1 MCGLFFLI
9 LLHYIN
15 LFKLNLSMRSPLR
28 VMLLVLAVFGV
39 LSATAQILKPV
50 KWKFSNKKLNDCEYE
65 LIFTGTI
72 DEHWHVYSLEKI
84 GEDGPNPTQFMFDKS
99 KDYELIGKPIEG
111 KPVKIYD
118 KVFEMDVAYFEKTVV
133 FKQKVKLL
141 TDKPVVIQGNFE
153 YQACTE
159 EQCIFET
166 DNPVEFKLTG
176 TAACKESTAAVTPA
190 VAPAAENSG
199 MERPVTWTF
208 NSKKLSDCE
217 YELLFTGT
225 ISEPWHVYS
234 LSQTAKDGPL
244 PSELLFDTL
253 KEYELIGKPTEGTPI
268 KIYDKMF
275 EAEVAYFEKTVEFKQ
290 KIKLLTDKPVAIT
303 GNFLYQ
309 ACTEVKC
316 SNFDEPFEFKVTGS
330 ATCLN
335 APSEKAEA
343 DTGLWGVFIRGFLG
357 GLLALL
363 TPCVF
368 PMIPLTVSFF
378 TKRSKTRAKGITN
391 ALLYGISIIVI
402 YVTLGLGVSFIF
414 GPDALNALST
424 NVWFNLFFFVMLI
437 VFAASFLGAFEIVL
451 PSRFVNKIDAQSDR
465 GGLMGIFFMA
475 MTLSLVS
482 FSCTGPVI
490 GPLLVDAAVNGGIKG
505 PLFGMLGFSTAL
517 AFPFALFA
525 FFPGW
530 LNSLPKSGGWLN
542 SVKVTLGFLELA
554 FAFKFASNA
563 DLVVQAGIITRE
575 VFIALWIIIFGLLG
589 MYLMGWFKL
598 SHDSDVKY
606 VSVPRLFFAVIVLSF
621 TVYLIP
627 GLWGAPL
634 KLISGFP
641 PPDFYSESPSGFGG
655 SATVVPATPGEN
667 AATSG
672 KKEHCPNQLPC
683 FHDYDEA
690 LAYARKVN
698 KPLMLDFTGWACVNC
713 RKMES
718 QIWPDP
724 EVDKRLRNEVVLV
737 SLYVDDK
744 NELPEDQQT
753 VKKLGDRDY
762 KIKTVGNK
770 WSYFQAN
777 VYGANTQPE
786 YVLLDTNEKML
797 TKEKAHYDP
806 DVSLYIKWLDEGIN
820 AFKNQKK

>member
-1 MCGLFFLI
+1 
-9 LLHYIN
+9 
-15 LFKLNLSMRSPLR
+15 MRSLLR
-28 VMLLVLAVFGV
+28 VMLLVLAVSGV

-50 KWKFSNKKLNDCEYE
+50 KWKFGSKKLNDCDYE
-65 LIFTGTI
+65 LSFTGTI
-72 DEHWHVYSLEKI
+72 DEHWHVYSLIKLAD
-84 GEDGPNPTQFMFDKS
+84 DGPNPTQFMFDKS
-99 KDYELIGKPIEG
+99 KDYDLVGKPTEG
-111 KPVKIYD
+111 TPVKIYD

-133 FKQKVKLL
+133 FKQRIKLHS
-141 TDKPVVIQGNFE
+141 DKEISIKGNFE

-166 DNPVEFKLTG
+166 DNPFEFKLTG
-176 TAACKESTAAVTPA
+176 TAACVTSPAAATPTTTATASTA
-190 VAPAAENSG
+190 NSG
-199 MERPVTWTF
+199 IEKPVAWTI
-208 NSKKLSDCE
+208 NSKKLNDCE
-217 YELLFTGT
+217 YELLFTGD
-225 ISEPWHVYS
+225 ISTPWHVYA
-234 LSQTAKDGPL
+234 LNQTSKDGPL
-244 PSELLFDTL
+244 PAEFQFKTSKD
-253 KEYELIGKPTEGTPI
+253 YELIGKPTEGTPI
-268 KIYDKMF
+268 KIFDKVF
-275 EAEVAYFEKTVEFKQ
+275 KTDVAYFEKTVEFRQ
-290 KIKLLTDKPVAIT
+290 KIKLLTDKPVTIS
-303 GNFLYQ
+303 GNYSYQ
-309 ACTEVKC
+309 ACTEEKC
-316 SNFDEPFEFKVTGS
+316 ISESDNPFEFKLTGTNACSPSS
-330 ATCLN
+330 ASASTGEVKE
-335 APSEKAEA
+335 S
-343 DTGLWGVFIRGFLG
+343 DGLWGVFIRGFLG

-391 ALLYGISIIVI
+391 AILYGISIIVI
-402 YVTLGLGVSFIF
+402 YVTLGLVVSSVF

-490 GPLLVDAAVNGGIKG
+490 GPLLVDAAVNGGLKG

-563 DLVVQAGIITRE
+563 DLVIQAGIITRE

-606 VSVPRLFFAVIVLSF
+606 VSVPRLFFAVVILSF

-655 SATVVPATPGEN
+655 SGMQ
-667 AATSG
+667 AAPSSGGTSETGG

-690 LAYARKVN
+690 LAYAKKVN
-698 KPLMLDFTGWACVNC
+698 KPLLIDFTGWACVNC

-718 QIWPDP
+718 QIWTDP

-744 NELPEDQQT
+744 TDLPEDQHT
-753 VKKLGDRDY
+753 VKKLGDRDF
-762 KIKTVGNK
+762 KIKTIGNK

-777 VYGANTQPE
+777 VFKTNTQPQ
-786 YVLLDTNEKML
+786 YILLDSNEKML
-797 TKEKAHYDP
+797 TQETAHYDP
-806 DVSLYIKWLDEGIN
+806 DARIYIKWLDEGIN
-820 AFKNQKK
+820 AHKNQSGM